1 MTGSKKLVPLPP
13 KSPDKMDQVFIK
25 TLLEDRKIKPAI
37 DRRYSLGELHD
48 AFCYLEKGHTR
59 GKVVITI

>member
-1 MTGSKKLVPLPP
+1 
-13 KSPDKMDQVFIK
+13 MDQVFIK